1 MSSLNKGITKVEFK
15 LKWDPSPAGRPVS
28 DLDIVAAV
36 FPKDAPQGP
45 PGYLVYFDSRSPDGT
60 INLNHDSLDGQGF
73 GWDEV
78 MTLELER
85 LSSSY
90 GRVVIGVIIQQGGGR
105 WTFGDVAGK
114 GVLVQQGYAELMAD
128 GLDSV
133 AGSTAATVGE
143 FVRDASGEWEFRP
156 MLRGFDGDPD
166 VFARTMGRRN
176 G

>member
-1 MSSLNKGITKVEFK
+1 MSSLNKGIAKVEFK

-36 FPKDAPQGP
+36 FPGAAPQGP
-45 PGYLVYFDSRSPDGT
+45 PAYLVYFDSRSPDGT
-60 INLNHDSLDGQGF
+60 INLNRDSLDGQGF

-78 MTLELER
+78 MTFELER

-90 GRVVIGVIIQQGGGR
+90 GRVVIGVVVQQGGGR

-114 GVLVQQGYAELMAD
+114 GVLVQQGYAELMTDDLA
-128 GLDSV
+128 SV
-133 AGSTAATVGE
+133 AGATAATVGE
-143 FVRDASGEWEFRP
+143 FVRNTSGEWDFHA

-166 VFARTMGRRN
+166 VFARTMGRMT

>member
-1 MSSLNKGITKVEFK
+1 MSSLNKGITKAEFK
-15 LKWDPSPAGRPVS
+15 LKWDPSPAGKPVS
-28 DLDIVAAV
+28 DLDVVAAV
-36 FPKDAPQGP
+36 FPRDTPQGP
-45 PGYLVYFDSRSPDGT
+45 PAYLVYFDSRSPDGT
-60 INLNHDSLDGQGF
+60 ISLNHDSLDGQGF

-90 GRVVIGVIIQQGGGR
+90 GRVVIGVIVQQSGGR

-114 GVLVQQGYAELMAD
+114 GVLVQHGYAELMTNS
-128 GLDSV
+128 LHSL

-143 FVRDASGEWEFRP
+143 FVRNASGEWEFHS

-166 VFARTMGRRN
+166 VFARTMGHRN